1 MQTINIIAYTED
13 SSQIDAIKAVMNAL
27 KIKFEITEKSYNPE
41 FVSMVME
48 ADEEFK
54 SGKSTTVSSQEFDDL
69 WK

>member
-1 MQTINIIAYTED
+1 MQTINIIAYTKD

-48 ADEEFK
+48 ADEELK
-54 SGKSTTVSSQEFDDL
+54 SGKSITVSSQEFDDL

>member
-1 MQTINIIAYTED
+1 MQTINIIAYTKD